1 MNITILL
8 IDIRRTDIQIDKH
21 LTYLII
27 EVNCQICFG
36 ASQYESCSI
45 HNQCGCLQITS
56 NNGHGNI
63 CQKPDHICVHHPHC
77 HHYPLCYPLE
87 IAKKICPV
95 AASTG
100 EPGNDSNQLNNPQ
113 DIFVDNNET
122 IYITDTMNGRV
133 QMWFKGDLNGTTIVE
148 NIDSIG
154 IVVDTE
160 ESIYITDW
168 LKGQLTK

>member
-1 MNITILL
+1 MKSGRKI
-8 IDIRRTDIQIDKH
+8 
-21 LTYLII
+21 
-27 EVNCQICFG
+27 NCQICFG

-56 NNGHGNI
+56 NNGHGVCAFFGLNCSRLSRCEIVKNI

-77 HHYPLCYPLE
+77 HHYPPCYPLQ
-87 IAKKICPV
+87 IAKKFCPV